1 MHSIIGFSSLL
12 ASLTAVCLALSIRAH
27 LYPWTVRAA
36 WSWMIAALLALTMNA
51 VVSLPLVEAGG
62 ALVSWTAWFAAT
74 MLLTPLV
81 TIPGARR
88 PGIFAWHWFVVLPL
102 VGVLQL
108 PAISQLYGNQGRSAI
123 EVSAPAV
130 MGIVVVLLMSA
141 GALLGTR
148 SSLFAIVYATGI
160 GLLLIPRTTHTSFS
174 ALVSQSAPLFILFAI
189 RSYRRNVL
197 QQTTRLQMASTKSQ
211 RLRIVIELFSGL
223 YGISWAHR
231 VCVRINQFG
240 QREKWTVQLTATG
253 FKRPDGTEP
262 SDEELQQP
270 HGTFVWVLS
279 RFVDED
285 WLRRNTED
293 MPGQE
298 SV

>member
-1 MHSIIGFSSLL
+1 MHSIIGFSSL
-12 ASLTAVCLALSIRAH
+12 AATLTAVCLALSIRAD

-36 WSWMIAALLALTMNA
+36 WSWMIAALLALTMNT
-51 VVSLPLVEAGG
+51 VVSLPMLEAGD

-88 PGIFAWHWFVVLPL
+88 PGISAWHWFVVLPL
-102 VGVLQL
+102 VLVLQL
-108 PAISQLYGNQGRSAI
+108 PAISQLYGSQGRSGI
-123 EVSAPAV
+123 EVSAPAA

-141 GALLGTR
+141 GALLGTC
-148 SSLFAIVYATGI
+148 SSLFAIVYAAGI
-160 GLLLIPRTTHTSFS
+160 GLLLIPRTTNTS
-174 ALVSQSAPLFILFAI
+174 LLVPVSQSAPILILFAI
-189 RSYRRNVL
+189 RSYRRNVR
-197 QQTTRLQMASTKSQ
+197 QQTTRLRMASTKSQ

-262 SDEELQQP
+262 SDEELQKP
-270 HGTFVWVLS
+270 LNSFVWVLS

-285 WLRRNTED
+285 WLRQITEEP
-293 MPGQE
+293 PG
-298 SV
+298 